1 MRLMANNKTTITSIP
16 LTSKINMN
24 KNREVIEPNSDMFN
38 DVNAP
43 IYGGNLSNLY
53 YKSWG
58 NGYRSLIDKHGNRY
72 QPTNTSPA
80 GIKLQKFDSNYEES
94 DRILLYD
101 RHFVL
106 TELKNSPFDFD
117 QAIITSFSGSADRG
131 YSPTYN
137 VMGVVKNNDGKTTLD
152 LAKYTVTFND
162 GEPTYSGAG
171 VIRSYSGGLLSTILS
186 ATIRKLNGYYYL
198 VFVSNSLVYSTDYKL
213 SVVKLDGNGSEI
225 SYENT
230 SFKFRGTAYAENYYD
245 AGAETDGG
253 AAIDSTCQIIVSAP
267 MYHEWAGITVLN
279 KKQVGECT
287 HKSLG
292 FANFTI
298 PLNGSI
304 TPTSCSIR
312 PSVGSFTKVRYT
324 VNNNGGLDTEGSE
337 SRSISDQKVGI
348 FCDDTTWAYIA
359 FTFSDERVAKASS
372 DENYWAFAA
381 DLYNSSRE
389 SVVVG
394 TGDCVIEF
402 TNNDDEL
409 VGTFAHMKTAIWPTL
424 TTNQRHHR
432 FMLSGPG
439 TWDSQ
444 KTSGVSYMID
454 NALNKSLR
462 LSGMQSSLS
471 IPTEDNLWSDENNKS
486 SLWYNRFTD
495 TAGIYNSQG
504 SRITISN
511 SKFNVLFNYKQ
522 GYVSGISYSQSAN
535 AVGTL
540 ITEWDSINDNFYIQS
555 ERYDSNNDC
564 YWAMWK
570 DCKTKTIKVC
580 HTVNDPFYEMD
591 QKDRAMQI
599 VADRYVIFN
608 TTAYLNCY
616 DIETGKKGHWGS
628 DWNDRILYG
637 VEAARYGSGTLYLY
651 SKAYGT
657 NKTTVGAYSKTA
669 TVASGID
676 VAYQSQKTFAPSKL
690 LPYNTYQRFYTRNA
704 YVIGGYVPTGKIDLF
719 MSQSSNAP
727 LYKTSVVGNNAGNSG
742 LANPSW
748 DGALEG
754 TTYPITSGGTALYN
768 PPLVG
773 TKFINSFSGKYGV
786 VIGDTGYSI
795 QYDGVRPV
803 GLYNT
808 TSMVDDIETFF
819 IIQSQYYAVI
829 NDYICAVSYSSS
841 NILNG
846 IEQIVNVNGM
856 QFIGALPSV
865 AYFYSPSARSI
876 YAFTGDS
883 DLQLFVQTDLVTRI
897 SSYCYAPNNEW
908 IYLLTNNGLYVLTQ
922 QNVFRTDEWDSDY
935 TWRIFAT
942 DQDYN
947 IIESN
952 SGSCKKVAI
961 DKEDDSYDRLNVKV
975 VTAFFGPGDMKQ
987 DNIDTWYVRVYK
999 NGIGSNG
1006 SVSVYSKT
1014 LSNNKVV
1021 TNGTLSVSITADMWD
1036 ENDGYTIRYQPENPI
1051 GLGQSLTV
1059 DSRYPIAAIS
1069 YSHQVD
1075 STATPIIHNEPAT
1088 YQYDAI

>member
-72 QPTNTSPA
+72 QPTNTNPA
-80 GIKLQKFDSNYEES
+80 GIKLQKFDSNYEEN

-101 RHFVL
+101 KHFVL
-106 TELKNSPFDFD
+106 TELKNAPYDFD
-117 QAIITSFSGSADRG
+117 QAIITSFSGSADHG

-137 VMGVVKNNDGKTTLD
+137 VMGIKLDADSTKTTLQ
-152 LAKYTVTFND
+152 LCKFTVTFDN
-162 GEPTYSGAG
+162 GEPTYHGTEVIRTYGAG
-171 VIRSYSGGLLSTILS
+171 GFNFYSVISS
-186 ATIRKLNGYYYL
+186 TIRKIADNYFLIYVDKLLSSPNYRLN
-198 VFVSNSLVYSTDYKL
+198 
-213 SVVKLDGNGSEI
+213 VVKLAADGTEI
-225 SYENT
+225 ASD
-230 SFKFRGTAYAENYYD
+230 SIAFKFRGTANSTNYYD
-245 AGAETDGG
+245 ASAEGWG
-253 AAIDSTCQIIVSAP
+253 SQIDSTCQIIVSAN
-267 MYHEWAGITVLN
+267 MGGWIGITVLN
-279 KKQVGECT
+279 KKQIGECT
-287 HKSLG
+287 HKNLGWFNANLATTGSLS
-292 FANFTI
+292 
-298 PLNGSI
+298 LQ
-304 TPTSCSIR
+304 SCLIR
-312 PSVGSFTKVRYT
+312 PAPSSFTKRRAK
-324 VNNNGGLDTEGSE
+324 VNNSGTIEYEGTEA
-337 SRSISDQKVGI
+337 RSISDQYVGI
-348 FCDDTTWAYIA
+348 FCDDSTWSYIA
-359 FTFSDERVAKASS
+359 FTYCDEKVAKHSA
-372 DENYWAFAA
+372 DENYWAFASN
-381 DLYNSSRE
+381 LYGQGRSATIT
-389 SVVVG
+389 G
-394 TGDCVIEF
+394 TSQAVIEF
-402 TNNDDEL
+402 TNNDEEL
-409 VGTFAHMKTAIWPTL
+409 VGTFSHMKTAIWPTL
-424 TTNQRHHR
+424 VTNQRHHR
-432 FMLSGPG
+432 FVLSGPS
-439 TWDSQ
+439 TWSNQ
-444 KTSGVSYMID
+444 KTSGSSYMID
-454 NALNKSLR
+454 NASNVSLR
-462 LSGMQSSLS
+462 LCGMQSALA
-471 IPTEDNLWSDENNKS
+471 IPTEDNLWSDSDNKS
-486 SLWYNRFTD
+486 SLWYNRFVD
-495 TAGIYNSQG
+495 SNGIYNSQG
-504 SRITISN
+504 SRVTISG
-511 SKFNVLFNYKQ
+511 SRFNVLFNYKQ
-522 GYVSGISYSQSAN
+522 GYVSGISYSPDSN
-535 AVGTL
+535 TVGTL
-540 ITEWDSINDNFYIQS
+540 ITEWDSINDDFYIQS
-555 ERYDSNNDC
+555 ENYAAEC
-564 YWAMWK
+564 YWVMWK

-591 QKDRAMQI
+591 KEDRAMQI

-628 DWNDRILYG
+628 DWNDRVLYG
-637 VEAARYGSGTLYLY
+637 VQAAIYDGTYLTLYSGAY
-651 SKAYGT
+651 SNDKSTAA
-657 NKTTVGAYSKTA
+657 AYSKTA
-669 TVASGID
+669 TTGSGID

-704 YVIGGYVPTGKIDLF
+704 YIIAGYTPVGKIDLF
-719 MSQSSNAP
+719 MSQSSSAP
-727 LYKTSVVGNNAGNSG
+727 LYKTSIIGNDSDGG
-742 LANPSW
+742 TGTPSW

-773 TKFINSFSGKYGV
+773 TKFINSFAGKYGV

-808 TSMVDDIETFF
+808 TSMVDNIETFF

-865 AYFYSPSARSI
+865 AYFYSPAARSI

-883 DLQLFVQTDLVTRI
+883 DLQLFVQTDLVKKI

-922 QNVFRTDEWDSDY
+922 QNVFRTDEWDSEY

-952 SGSCKKVAI
+952 SGSCRKVAI
-961 DKEDDSYDRLNVKV
+961 DKEDDGYDRLNVKV
-975 VTAFFGPGDMKQ
+975 ATAFFGPGDMKQ
-987 DNIDTWYVRVYK
+987 DNIDTWYIRVYK
-999 NGIGSNG
+999 NGIGNNG
-1006 SVSVYSKT
+1006 SVWVCSKT

-1021 TNGTLSVSITADMWD
+1021 NNGTLVVSITADMWD
-1036 ENDGYTIRYQPENPI
+1036 ENDSYTIRYQPENPI
-1051 GLGQSLTV
+1051 GLGQSLIV

-1069 YSHQVD
+1069 YSHQAD
-1075 STATPIIHNEPAT
+1075 STATPIIRNEPT
-1088 YQYDAI
+1088 VYQYDAI